1 MTNKEKN
8 KIEKIISELD
18 TAVGKLLVSST
29 KDELVKEAM
38 KQVSKVS
45 FDLGNLL

>member
-1 MTNKEKN
+1 MTSKERE

-18 TAVGKLLVSST
+18 TAVGKLLVPSMRD
-29 KDELVKEAM
+29 KLVQDAM
-38 KQVSKVS
+38 KQVSKTS